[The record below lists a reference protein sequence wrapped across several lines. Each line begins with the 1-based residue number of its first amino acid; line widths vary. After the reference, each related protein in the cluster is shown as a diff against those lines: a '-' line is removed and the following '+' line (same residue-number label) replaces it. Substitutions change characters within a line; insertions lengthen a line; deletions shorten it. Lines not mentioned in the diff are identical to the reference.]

1 MKIFK
6 HRNILGFIYSLF
18 LLLPFLNVLGR
29 VCYATVNKNAYLSYS
44 GQEESYIKQDETFL
58 YYDLRGEE
66 VQPNNN
72 FILVSSDTNTGSFFE
87 FFGSTDVSSILFR
100 LHVKFTLV
108 RGSVYIEDNDLDGCY
123 VFPFENDVYFSYVL
137 TNSTTYTYGLALTVN
152 GITYRPTIPFIE
164 FYDTAVLKISSDEF
178 VGQDFDSFNEPY
190 YKMWREYSFPSNLTF
205 SYFEK
210 QVSYQL
216 DNAFEYSLKKITN
229 NNLGN
234 VKWFNFIGNLFLD
247 DNSQNNLYINFINWY
262 MNYALLVSVV
272 YVLFMVLMWFI
283 QWIRRLLERGLDK
296 FGGGGSY

>member
-18 LLLPFLNVLGR
+18 LLLPFFNVLGR
-29 VCYATVNKNAYLSYS
+29 VCYVTINKNAHLSYS
-44 GQEESYIKQDETFL
+44 DSIIDKTE
-58 YYDLRGEE
+58 
-66 VQPNNN
+66 
-72 FILVSSDTNTGSFFE
+72 LVSSNSNLSSGLTYYLQWD
-87 FFGSTDVSSILFR
+87 SSING
-100 LHVKFTLV
+100 
-108 RGSVYIEDNDLDGCY
+108 RGDGSKIWYSDITIDWSSYGAPSGVDYVAFSTYYASDN
-123 VFPFENDVYFSYVL
+123 
-137 TNSTTYTYGLALTVN
+137 TRYTYLFNDSSSSAYFVFWSTIDFADFYFTVSKDVQLN
-152 GITYRPTIPFIE
+152 GVNDYSLYFISKT
-164 FYDTAVLKISSDEF
+164 FDT
-178 VGQDFDSFNEPY
+178 
-190 YKMWREYSFPSNLTF
+190 
-205 SYFEK
+205 
-210 QVSYQL
+210 L
-216 DNAFEYSLKKITN
+216 DNAFDYSLNKITN